1 MDWLT
6 RYNGII
12 RCTMKTVQLTHIDGT
27 KVELQAT
34 TESSVDGRLNQA
46 NAMEDSRVEILDN
59 VVTDALSRKSQVN
72 AITLQEMRNDICK
85 KFEKLNLG
93 MLCNSELS
101 GGIHVILFT
110 RAVGLRH
117 PLLTTVQYGQVG
129 HIVSI
134 ESRFFDRLLR
144 SWLCARKKPPP
155 RHGRI
160 HPDPSPRSPC
170 SSPPRRTV
178 LWLHCRL
185 AGALR
190 PLLASPGLSPLLLY
204 LQEPAP
210 NPHLKSNPQLNTLDL
225 HSILNRIRARYLW
238 RLAEHPAIG
247 PSDELRVFLQAEGKM
262 PLSGSTDVA
271 SRMLDGPARLPRQLP
286 SGEEDVVQ
294 PAKGGRDLLR
304 IFKELKQSV
313 VIDWVDVKPPLVEE
327 ERGVPGEEG
336 EAAGVGAATH
346 QHITT
351 GCLMLAS
358 SCPLH
363 KGTNRN
369 TCQGSARYG

>member
-1 MDWLT
+1 MSPLVDHST
-6 RYNGII
+6 RYASVYATHVDLSLAAAACVVFSALAVCVGMDMMIMFTAG
-12 RCTMKTVQLTHIDGT
+12 RGLHHAQLNR
-27 KVELQAT
+27 
-34 TESSVDGRLNQA
+34 RLADTFWVHFVPPWPGKNTI
-46 NAMEDSRVEILDN
+46 E
-59 VVTDALSRKSQVN
+59 SQVMQRDEFV
-72 AITLQEMRNDICK
+72 AQL
-85 KFEKLNLG
+85 
-93 MLCNSELS
+93 
-101 GGIHVILFT
+101 HV
-110 RAVGLRH
+110 
-117 PLLTTVQYGQVG
+117 
-129 HIVSI
+129 
-134 ESRFFDRLLR
+134 
-144 SWLCARKKPPP
+144 
-155 RHGRI
+155 
-160 HPDPSPRSPC
+160 
-170 SSPPRRTV
+170 
-178 LWLHCRL
+178 
-185 AGALR
+185 AL
-190 PLLASPGLSPLLLY
+190 
-204 LQEPAP
+204 E
-210 NPHLKSNPQLNTLDL
+210 
-225 HSILNRIRARYLW
+225 RYLW

-247 PSDELRVFLQAEGKM
+247 PSDELHVFLQAEGKM

-351 GCLMLAS
+351 GCLTLAS